1 MFRFGLRP
9 GSRFAGGVHCV
20 VQVDEPKPVARCT
33 AGRLKLVERAVY
45 SARFFGRGEVEA
57 CRTVIVYGSEN
68 VVERHFVDVP
78 SGGEGHFAVVVRI
91 PDFDQQSRAHELVQD
106 IVHDAGG
113 QRKSAA
119 EFVDGERPFVFPKAV
134 YDLEHDGQDD
144 PASSVVADAERF
156 ALFGETVDI
165 LVGEREFA
173 AEEQDFPRDLQP

>member
-1 MFRFGLRP
+1 MRTIFFIFRRFRFGLRS

-113 QRKSAA
+113 
-119 EFVDGERPFVFPKAV
+119 
-134 YDLEHDGQDD
+134 
-144 PASSVVADAERF
+144 
-156 ALFGETVDI
+156 
-165 LVGEREFA
+165 
-173 AEEQDFPRDLQP
+173 